1 MPRDRY
7 EQFTMGADGKP
18 TLLVH
23 RYDGTGDEKYT
34 GDKALA
40 VASNPYAR
48 KWQRLN
54 PVLARNNNIGP
65 GDARGNIPYR
75 IGAWVKGLSENP
87 NTSFMGKL
95 FDNGMKQ
102 GGIAGAIMGGLGGL
116 GGRLIYHKFFGDGES
131 DPNYLLY
138 TLLGAAGGGALGAG
152 LSYSR
157 DYARNN
163 ASPEIGIGSSREALE
178 TTGRLTPAIPKYA
191 PSTMYKSS
199 SIYKDPR
206 NYILEKIQT
215 AKDILP
221 ATKVKLA
228 NAVSEMSEEEAEPL
242 SKEVRACLGTNIEG
256 AITNYLY
263 GGKAVGSYYSR
274 ILSLLGRAYLD
285 RCLQ

>member
-40 VASNPYAR
+40 WASNPYAA
-48 KWQRLN
+48 KWRRLN
-54 PVLARNNNIGP
+54 PVLARNNRIEP
-65 GDARGNIPYR
+65 GDVRGGIPYR
-75 IGAWVKGLSENP
+75 LGAWVKGLSESP
-87 NTSFMGKL
+87 GTSFMGSL
-95 FDNGMKQ
+95 FDKGMTH
-102 GGIAGAIMGGLGGL
+102 GGVAGAIMGGLGGL
-116 GGRLIYHKFFGDGES
+116 GGRFLYNKFFGDGES

-163 ASPEIGIGSSREALE
+163 ATPEISTGSSREAFE
-178 TTGRLTPAIPKYA
+178 TSERRTPAIPEQA
-191 PSTMYKSS
+191 PQTMYKSS

-206 NYILEKIQT
+206 NYILERIQT

-228 NAVSEMSEEEAEPL
+228 NAVLELSEEEAEPL
-242 SKEVRACLGTNIEG
+242 SKVVRECLGTNIEG

-263 GGKAVGSYYSR
+263 GGRAIGSYYSR

>member
-1 MPRDRY
+1 MPKDRY

-18 TLLVH
+18 TLRVH

-40 VASNPYAR
+40 WASNPYAE
-48 KWQRLN
+48 KWRRLN
-54 PVLARNNNIGP
+54 PVLARNNRIEP
-65 GDARGNIPYR
+65 GDVRGGIPYKL
-75 IGAWVKGLSENP
+75 GAWVKGLSDNP
-87 NTSFMGKL
+87 STSFMGQL

-116 GGRLIYHKFFGDGES
+116 GGRFIYNKFFSDGES
-131 DPNYLLY
+131 DPHYLLY

-157 DYARNN
+157 DYARDH
-163 ASPEIGIGSSREALE
+163 ASGALTPGSSRAMFE
-178 TTGRLTPAIPKYA
+178 TSGRLTPQTPTQA
-191 PSTMYKSS
+191 PQEMYKSS

-206 NYILEKIQT
+206 NYILERIQT
-215 AKDILP
+215 ARDILP

-228 NAVSEMSEEEAEPL
+228 NAVLELSEAEAEPL
-242 SKEVRACLGTNIEG
+242 SKLVRECLGTNIEQ
-256 AITNYLY
+256 AITSYLY
-263 GGKAVGSYYSR
+263 NGKSVGSYYSR
-274 ILSLLGRAYLD
+274 ILSLLGKAYLD